1 MEGTEEVWRYK
12 EGIGKT
18 DWLKE
23 LYLFYTQLAAGSL
36 LIIPAI
42 VLPLYYKTSVAAEEY
57 MFFLEFFGML
67 VGSLLISGASDR
79 IGRRPA
85 LALSLVLY
93 SVGSFIP
100 FIDRS
105 FYSLV
110 ASMLIMGSGI
120 GANVPVANAMMNE
133 FSEPTVRGTVMSI
146 GNAIFNLGFVVA
158 PLLIFFFGV
167 RFIFIFGI
175 AQLIT
180 LIPILKIPETRE
192 PAQSS
197 GFRDLYKKAYLKN
210 TLLISFAT
218 FFVFFV
224 VYGIVD
230 WFPTLLS
237 RGLVEV
243 PSLIQKYYIL
253 ITNMGAFF
261 GALFIAPFIDRIGR
275 KILGVFVSFAAGV
288 AELLT
293 LLFSGL
299 SSALAVSFVFISL
312 FLMEGSLAIV
322 TIVASELYDNGMRG
336 RGLGNSLA
344 WGRIGGMISPLVLGS
359 VLETFKKP
367 NLPFLVLGA
376 SSLSA
381 AVLLYNLPETMY
393 NKGQK
398 TSKGNDQDL

>member
-1 MEGTEEVWRYK
+1 MEGTEEVPSLK
-12 EGIGKT
+12 EGPEKT
-18 DWLKE
+18 YWFKE

-42 VLPLYYKTSVAAEEY
+42 VLPLYYKSSVVAEEY
-57 MFFLEFFGML
+57 VFFLEFFGML
-67 VGSLLISGASDR
+67 AGSLFISGASDR

-93 SVGSFIP
+93 SIGSFIP
-100 FIDRS
+100 YIDRS
-105 FYSLV
+105 FYALV

-133 FSEPTVRGTVMSI
+133 FSDPSIRGTVMSV
-146 GNAIFNLGFVVA
+146 GNAIFNLGFVLA
-158 PLLIFFFGV
+158 PLFIFFFGV
-167 RFIFIFGI
+167 RFIFLFGI

-180 LIPILKIPETRE
+180 LIPLLKIPETKE
-192 PAQSS
+192 SAQSS
-197 GFRDLYKKAYLKN
+197 GFRELYKKGYFKK
-210 TLLISFAT
+210 TILISFST

-237 RGLVEV
+237 RGLVKV
-243 PSLIQKYYIL
+243 PGLLQKDYIL
-253 ITNMGAFF
+253 VTNMGAFL
-261 GALFIAPFIDRIGR
+261 GALVIAPFIDRTGR
-275 KILGVFVSFAAGV
+275 KILGILVSSIAGL

-293 LLFSGL
+293 LLVSGL
-299 SSALAVSFVFISL
+299 ASVLAVTLTFVSL
-312 FLMEGSLAIV
+312 FFMEGALAIV

-359 VLETFKKP
+359 VLEIFKKP
-367 NLPFLVLGA
+367 SLPFLVLGA
-376 SSLSA
+376 SSLGA
-381 AVLLYNLPETMY
+381 AVLLYYLPETMY
-393 NKGQK
+393 
-398 TSKGNDQDL
+398 SKNQIHPDKYK